1 MFKRKE
7 AVPPGVGRICVIKNE
22 VANHLNETEYYKNKS
37 ISRFAS
43 DNGYY
48 IKSKMFGKEYGYREL
63 LFADCKLVYVLEDSH
78 FKGLVNVIPLAIHN
92 DSMRGAAIRRY
103 MDVNRKKLFT
113 TSLDSLSLSNA
124 ANTESVLGSA
134 YVYDVKTDI
143 ILYLNEIRKQSTH
156 I

>member
-7 AVPPGVGRICVIKNE
+7 AAPPRVGKVCVIKNE

-43 DNGYY
+43 NNGNY
-48 IKSKMFGKEYGYREL
+48 IRPSMFGKQYGYREL

-78 FKGLVNVIPLAIHN
+78 FKGLVNVIPLAIRN
-92 DSMRGAAIRRY
+92 DTIYGAAIKRY
-103 MDVNRKKLFT
+103 IGVNRKKLFT
-113 TSLDSLSLSNA
+113 TSLDSLSLSSE
-124 ANTESVLGSA
+124 ANTESVLESA
-134 YVYDVKTDI
+134 YVHIVKTDI
-143 ILYLNEIRKQSTH
+143 ISYLNEIRNQSTH

>member
-7 AVPPGVGRICVIKNE
+7 AAPPRVGKVCVIKNE

-43 DNGYY
+43 NNGNY
-48 IKSKMFGKEYGYREL
+48 IKGSMFGKQYGYREL

-78 FKGLVNVIPLAIHN
+78 FKGLVNVIPLAIRN
-92 DSMRGAAIRRY
+92 DTIYGAAIKRY
-103 MDVNRKKLFT
+103 IGVNRKKLFT
-113 TSLDSLSLSNA
+113 TSLDSLSLSSE
-124 ANTESVLGSA
+124 ANTESVLESA
-134 YVYDVKTDI
+134 YVHIVKTDI
-143 ILYLNEIRKQSTH
+143 ISYLNEIRNQSTH